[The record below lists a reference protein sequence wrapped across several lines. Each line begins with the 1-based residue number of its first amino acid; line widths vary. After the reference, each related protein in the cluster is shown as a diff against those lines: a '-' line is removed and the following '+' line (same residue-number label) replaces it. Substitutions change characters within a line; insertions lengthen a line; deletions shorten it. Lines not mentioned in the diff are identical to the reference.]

1 MDLVA
6 ENGDSYNHTLIENSL
21 EVINDEMVTVQE
33 KIDFLATSGSSKVL
47 EENYVENRFY
57 FHRLLTKF

>member
-33 KIDFLATSGSSKVL
+33 KIDFLATSGSSKV
-47 EENYVENRFY
+47 
-57 FHRLLTKF
+57 

>member
-1 MDLVA
+1 MDLV

-47 EENYVENRFY
+47 EENYVEIFI
-57 FHRLLTKF
+57 FTDF